1 MNPASRKGI
10 GMTSERT
17 RRRLIERLR
26 SEGVKDNRV
35 LDAIASTP
43 RHLFLDEALGSHA
56 YDDTALPIGFNQT
69 ISQPYIVAIMTSAI
83 LHPGCHKVLE
93 IGTGPGYQAAV
104 LARLVDTVYTVERI
118 RPLMDAAVERFH
130 QLDIRN
136 VYCRH
141 RDGFDGLPEHAPYD
155 GIIVTAAPGETP
167 KALLEQLAEGGRLV
181 IPVGDRYAQDLRV
194 ITRHGDEFT
203 EERIERVRFVPM
215 LGGLS

>member
-1 MNPASRKGI
+1 MNSASRKGI

-17 RRRLIERLR
+17 RRRLIDRLR
-26 SEGVKDNRV
+26 SEGISNSRV
-35 LDAIASTP
+35 LEAIAATP

-69 ISQPYIVAIMTSAI
+69 ISQPYVVAIMTEAI

-93 IGTGPGYQAAV
+93 IGTGSGYQAAV

-118 RPLMDAAVERFH
+118 RPLLDAAVERF
-130 QLDIRN
+130 QKLDIRN

-141 RDGFDGLPEHAPYD
+141 RDGFEGLPEHAPYD
-155 GIIVTAAPGETP
+155 GILVTAAPAEIP
-167 KALLEQLAEGGRLV
+167 QALLAQLGEGGRLV

-194 ITRHGDEFT
+194 ITRHGDEF
-203 EERIERVRFVPM
+203 EERRLERVRFVPM
-215 LGGLS
+215 LDGLS